1 MKLDFIT
8 LVILL
13 TMAITFY
20 NNLTNPGD
28 IPIEVVTAFI
38 FLAIVVLAYYNSK

>member
-13 TMAITFY
+13 ASAVAIY
-20 NNLTNPGD
+20 KNLTTPGD
-28 IPIEVVTAFI
+28 IPIEIVTAFI
-38 FLAIVVLAYYNSK
+38 FLAVVALAYYNSK